1 MPTGSKLNHNFLWP
15 SQTWLWPIVV
25 LLVASGAFYFK
36 PWQTKPTETISVSAE
51 GKAQTAP
58 DIAKITAN
66 IETQNPN
73 LDTSR
78 VENEKKVSTIV
89 EMLKSLGVDQKDI
102 KTQNLSA
109 GPGYA
114 EPAIQI
120 YPVPRKPDTNTF
132 STSLEITVRNF
143 DATDEILAALTQNGA
158 TNLYGPNLT
167 LSDEAQETAKSEARE
182 KAVDAAR
189 KKGEELAKLSGRKI
203 GKAQNIKEQGEPI
216 YPGPIFV
223 QSEMDLKQRAS
234 QIQPGQT
241 EVTINLAVDFA
252 LK

>member
-1 MPTGSKLNHNFLWP
+1 MATPLKLNQGLLWP
-15 SQTWLWPIVV
+15 VVV
-25 LLVASGAFYFK
+25 LLIAFGAFYLK
-36 PWQTKPTETISVSAE
+36 PWQTKPTGTISVTAE

-73 LDTSR
+73 LDTAR
-78 VENEKKVSTIV
+78 AENEKKVSQLV
-89 EMLKSLGVDQKDI
+89 EKLKNLKVNQKDI
-102 KTQNLSA
+102 KTQNLSG

-120 YPVPRKPDTNTF
+120 YPAPRKPNTNSF
-132 STSLEITVRNF
+132 STSLEITIRNF
-143 DATDEILAALTQNGA
+143 DSTDEILAALTQMGA

-167 LSDEAQETAKSEARE
+167 LSDEAQEKAKSQARE
-182 KAVDAAR
+182 KAVDTAR

-203 GKAQNIKEQGEPI
+203 GKAQNIKEQGEPV
-216 YPGPIFV
+216 YPIPLMAT
-223 QSEMDLKQRAS
+223 SEMDLKQKAS
-234 QIQPGQT
+234 QIQPGET
-241 EVTINLAVDFA
+241 EVTINLQVDFA